1 MGVRNIISVPSLAAA
16 TKATKDPFHLA
27 DDEDFIHCMK
37 WTQELRDFRHHRQ
50 GKKTQTREDEQ
61 SEKPV
66 GTSTLQVAMSIAM
79 PSPRRHSE
87 GLEYCIGLVDV
98 PWQRLDHMMCI
109 IITTLLMISVLR
121 IVSYWTINKAEHRTA
136 SE

>member
-1 MGVRNIISVPSLAAA
+1 MYLRRLLNITYKPLSARPITNINEKPVPSLASSSPPS
-16 TKATKDPFHLA
+16 T
-27 DDEDFIHCMK
+27 I
-37 WTQELRDFRHHRQ
+37 QNLRDFRNHRQ

-87 GLEYCIGLVDV
+87 GGEDDHEEGLEYCIGLVDV
-98 PWQRLDHMMCI
+98 PCQRLDD
-109 IITTLLMISVLR
+109 TLNI
-121 IVSYWTINKAEHRTA
+121 
-136 SE
+136 